1 MRETQNP
8 RNEAVLE
15 GQLRLLFMVKVINQ
29 KVVLDWCIIFYG
41 VILREL

>member
-41 VILREL
+41 VIPREL